1 MTIKFEV
8 TDSEKQL
15 RDMIMNAIVEKLN
28 KIFKSSKQ
36 DILQEIQE
44 IVVSGLQQTQ
54 EYEDL
59 TLGKLKVEFGFMM
72 GEEKNIIDPI
82 INRIADSIEIE
93 MIPFKWETARIRG
106 GMQIKMLRADFSDIL
121 SLPQAITKP
130 EGYGFESIPWL
141 EWYLGYGGQVVIRD
155 FGIQYGVFP
164 ENSRSGYGIMVQDQ
178 GPYIVPGDNS
188 VKDNWFTRFFS
199 STIFEQAVF
208 SAVESAITRKI

>member
-15 RDMIMNAIVEKLN
+15 RDMIMNAVVDKLN

-44 IVVSGLQQTQ
+44 IIVTGLQQTQ
-54 EYEDL
+54 EYDDL

-82 INRIADSIEIE
+82 INRIADNIEIE
-93 MIPFKWETARIRG
+93 MIPFKWESARIRG

-130 EGYGFESIPWL
+130 QDYGFESIPWL

-164 ENSRSGYGIMVQDQ
+164 ESSRSGYGVMIQDQ

-188 VKDNWFTRFFS
+188 VKDNWLTRFFA

-208 SAVESAITRKI
+208 SVVESAVARNI